1 METIDAI
8 IAEHP
13 FFKGL
18 DARLLSLAAGCAS
31 NVRFNAGEYLFH
43 EGEEADRFYA
53 IRHGTVAIEVYHAQ
67 RGAVTVQTVGAGE
80 LVGWSWLFPPY
91 LWQFDARAME
101 MVRATSFDGAC
112 LRKKCD
118 ADPSMGYELMKRL
131 AHVIS
136 HRLEATRLQLLDVY
150 GPTAKNP

>member
-1 METIDAI
+1 MENIDAI

-18 DARLLSLAAGCAS
+18 DDRFLKLAAGCAQ
-31 NVRFNAGEYLFH
+31 NVRFDAGEYLFH

-53 IRHGTVAIEVYHAQ
+53 VRHGSVAVEIFAPQ
-67 RGAVTVQTVGAGE
+67 RGAITVQTLGAGE

-91 LWQFDARAME
+91 LWQFDARAMDI
-101 MVRATSFDGAC
+101 VRATSFDGAC

-118 ADPSMGYELMKRL
+118 ADPAMGYELMKRL
-131 AHVIS
+131 AQLIS
-136 HRLEATRLQLLDVY
+136 QRLEATRLQLLDVY
-150 GPTAKNP
+150 GPAR